1 MHHLGWKQWK
11 TKQLVKNKWDCLNYG
26 GEWIRPDLNFDTLNR
41 SFTTLMTISSTEGWT
56 QVLWS
61 TTDAVDIDAE
71 PVRDSRK
78 YFGPVFQIVILF
90 IISILF
96 LNLFIGVVTDTFN
109 R

>member
-1 MHHLGWKQWK
+1 M
-11 TKQLVKNKWDCLNYG
+11 
-26 GEWIRPDLNFDTLNR
+26 
-41 SFTTLMTISSTEGWT
+41 
-56 QVLWS
+56 LWS

-71 PVRDSRK
+71 PVRDFRK
-78 YFGPVFQIVILF
+78 YFGPVFQIVIVF